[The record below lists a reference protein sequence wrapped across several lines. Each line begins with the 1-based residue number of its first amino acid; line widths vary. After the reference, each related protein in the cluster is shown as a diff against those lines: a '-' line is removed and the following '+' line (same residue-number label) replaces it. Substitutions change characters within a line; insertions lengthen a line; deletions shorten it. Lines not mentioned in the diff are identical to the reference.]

1 MFKKNNKNN
10 EEVIRMEQTTF
21 IQRHA
26 KKILIAGGLIVGA
39 GAAYLLHKHN
49 VEIKD
54 FKERIEM
61 DGRCIDNLL
70 ADNEAKDKE
79 IGFIKFLVVEGDVVP
94 KALQNAENKLARK
107 ENKIQS
113 MLERL
118 ANVPDDMDA
127 KEMLEKTMEEAAVL
141 REQIFNTLKLNEL
154 IVNDENIYTK

>member
-26 KKILIAGGLIVGA
+26 KKILIAGGLVVSA
-39 GAAYLLHKHN
+39 GAAYLLHKHS
-49 VEIKD
+49 VDLKIKD
-54 FKERIEM
+54 EAINNLM
-61 DGRCIDNLL
+61 LSNDNLIK
-70 ADNEAKDKE
+70 ANEAKDKE

-107 ENKIQS
+107 ENKIKELCDLLVNRPNDQ
-113 MLERL
+113 
-118 ANVPDDMDA
+118 NIMDA
-127 KEMLEKTMEEAAVL
+127 IAKNEAEAKVL

>member
-1 MFKKNNKNN
+1 MFKKNNKEN
-10 EEVIRMEQTTF
+10 EVIRMEQTTF

-26 KKILIAGGLIVGA
+26 KKILIAGGLVVGA

-49 VEIKD
+49 VDLKIKD
-54 FKERIEM
+54 EAINNLIEAN
-61 DGRCIDNLL
+61 D
-70 ADNEAKDKE
+70 AKDKE
-79 IGFIKFLVVEGDVVP
+79 IGFIKFLVVEGDIVP

>member
-26 KKILIAGGLIVGA
+26 KKILIAGGIVVGA
-39 GAAYLLHKHN
+39 GAAYILHKHN
-49 VEIKD
+49 VDLKIKD
-54 FKERIEM
+54 ESINSLIE
-61 DGRCIDNLL
+61 
-70 ADNEAKDKE
+70 ANEAKDKE

-107 ENKIQS
+107 ENKIKELCDLLVNRPNDQ
-113 MLERL
+113 
-118 ANVPDDMDA
+118 NIMDA
-127 KEMLEKTMEEAAVL
+127 IAKNEAEAKVL

>member
-10 EEVIRMEQTTF
+10 EEVIEMEQTTF

-26 KKILIAGGLIVGA
+26 KKIMIAGGIVVGV
-39 GAAYLLHKHN
+39 GVAYLLKKHD
-49 VEIKD
+49 VDLKIKD
-54 FKERIEM
+54 EAINNLIE
-61 DGRCIDNLL
+61 
-70 ADNEAKDKE
+70 ANEAKDKE
-79 IGFIKFLVVEGDVVP
+79 IGFIKFLVVEGDIVP

>member
-26 KKILIAGGLIVGA
+26 KKILVAGGLVVGA
-39 GAAYLLHKHN
+39 GAAYLMYKHGL
-49 VEIKD
+49 EIKD
-54 FKERIEM
+54 FRERIEM
-61 DGRCIDNLL
+61 DGRCIDGLL

-107 ENKIQS
+107 DNKIKELCELLVNRPNDQ
-113 MLERL
+113 
-118 ANVPDDMDA
+118 NIMDA
-127 KEMLEKTMEEAAVL
+127 IAKNEAEAKVL

>member
-26 KKILIAGGLIVGA
+26 KKILIAGGIVVGA
-39 GAAYLLHKHN
+39 GAAYILHKHN
-49 VEIKD
+49 VDLKIKD
-54 FKERIEM
+54 ESINNLIEAN
-61 DGRCIDNLL
+61 D
-70 ADNEAKDKE
+70 AKDKE

-107 ENKIQS
+107 ENKIKELCELLVNRPNDQ
-113 MLERL
+113 
-118 ANVPDDMDA
+118 NIMDA
-127 KEMLEKTMEEAAVL
+127 IAKNEAEAKVL

>member
-26 KKILIAGGLIVGA
+26 KKILVAGGIVVGA
-39 GAAYLLHKHN
+39 GVAYLLHKHN

-79 IGFIKFLVVEGDVVP
+79 IGFIKFLVVEGDIVP

>member
-26 KKILIAGGLIVGA
+26 KKILVAGGLVVGA
-39 GAAYLLHKHN
+39 GAAYLMYKHGL
-49 VEIKD
+49 EIKD
-54 FKERIEM
+54 FRGRI
-61 DGRCIDNLL
+61 DGLL

-107 ENKIQS
+107 ENKIKELCDLLVNRPNDQ
-113 MLERL
+113 
-118 ANVPDDMDA
+118 NIMDA
-127 KEMLEKTMEEAAVL
+127 IAKNEAEAKVL

>member
-26 KKILIAGGLIVGA
+26 KKILIAGGLVVGA

>member
-26 KKILIAGGLIVGA
+26 KKILIAGGLVVSA
-39 GAAYLLHKHN
+39 GAAYLLYKHGADLK
-49 VEIKD
+49 IKD
-54 FKERIEM
+54 EAINNLIEAN
-61 DGRCIDNLL
+61 D
-70 ADNEAKDKE
+70 AKDKE
-79 IGFIKFLVVEGDVVP
+79 IGFIKFLVVEGDIVP

>member
-26 KKILIAGGLIVGA
+26 KKILIAGGIVVGA
-39 GAAYLLHKHN
+39 GAAYILHKHN
-49 VEIKD
+49 VDLKIKD
-54 FKERIEM
+54 ESINNLIEAN
-61 DGRCIDNLL
+61 D
-70 ADNEAKDKE
+70 AKDKE

-107 ENKIQS
+107 ENKIQA
-113 MLERL
+113 LL
-118 ANVPDDMDA
+118 AT
-127 KEMLEKTMEEAAVL
+127 LEKCPNDLEVLEALNKHEAEAKVL

>member
-1 MFKKNNKNN
+1 MFKKNIKNN

-26 KKILIAGGLIVGA
+26 KKILIAGGIVVGA
-39 GAAYLLHKHN
+39 GAAYILHKHN
-49 VEIKD
+49 VDLKIKN
-54 FKERIEM
+54 EAINNLIEAN
-61 DGRCIDNLL
+61 D
-70 ADNEAKDKE
+70 AKDKE

-107 ENKIQS
+107 ENKIQA
-113 MLERL
+113 LL
-118 ANVPDDMDA
+118 AT
-127 KEMLEKTMEEAAVL
+127 LEKCPNDLEVLEALNKHEAEAKVL

>member
-26 KKILIAGGLIVGA
+26 KKILVAGGLVVGA
-39 GAAYLLHKHN
+39 GVAYLMYKHGL
-49 VEIKD
+49 EIKD
-54 FKERIEM
+54 FRERIEM

-79 IGFIKFLVVEGDVVP
+79 IGFIKFLVVEGDIVP

>member
-1 MFKKNNKNN
+1 MFKKNNKEN
-10 EEVIRMEQTTF
+10 EVIRMEQTTF

-26 KKILIAGGLIVGA
+26 KKILIAGGIVVGA
-39 GAAYLLHKHN
+39 GAAYLMYKHGM
-49 VEIKD
+49 EIKD
-54 FKERIEM
+54 FKERIEI
-61 DGRCIDNLL
+61 DGRCIDNLMT
-70 ADNEAKDKE
+70 DNEAKDKE
-79 IGFIKFLVVEGDVVP
+79 IKFIKFLVVEGDIVP

>member
-79 IGFIKFLVVEGDVVP
+79 IGFIKFLVVEGDIVP

>member
-26 KKILIAGGLIVGA
+26 KKILIAGGLVVGA
-39 GAAYLLHKHN
+39 GAAYLLYKHG
-49 VEIKD
+49 VDLKIKD
-54 FKERIEM
+54 EAINNLIEAN
-61 DGRCIDNLL
+61 D
-70 ADNEAKDKE
+70 AKDKE
-79 IGFIKFLVVEGDVVP
+79 IGFIKFLVVEGDIVP

>member
-1 MFKKNNKNN
+1 MFKKNNKSN

-26 KKILIAGGLIVGA
+26 KKIMIAGGLVVSA

-49 VEIKD
+49 VDLKIKD
-54 FKERIEM
+54 EAINNLIEAN
-61 DGRCIDNLL
+61 D
-70 ADNEAKDKE
+70 AKDKE
-79 IGFIKFLVVEGDVVP
+79 IGFIKFLVVEGDIVP

>member
-1 MFKKNNKNN
+1 MFKKNKKEN
-10 EEVIRMEQTTF
+10 EVVIMEQTTF

-26 KKILIAGGLIVGA
+26 KKILIAGGLVVGA

-54 FKERIEM
+54 FRERIEM

-107 ENKIQS
+107 ENKIQA
-113 MLERL
+113 LL
-118 ANVPDDMDA
+118 VT
-127 KEMLEKTMEEAAVL
+127 LEKCPNDLEVLEALNKHEAEAKVL

>member
-26 KKILIAGGLIVGA
+26 KKILIAGGVVVSA
-39 GAAYLLHKHN
+39 GTAYLLYKHG
-49 VEIKD
+49 VDLKIKD
-54 FKERIEM
+54 EAINNLIE
-61 DGRCIDNLL
+61 
-70 ADNEAKDKE
+70 ANEAKDKE
-79 IGFIKFLVVEGDVVP
+79 IGFIKFLVVEGDIVP

>member
-26 KKILIAGGLIVGA
+26 KKIMIAGGIVVGA
-39 GAAYLLHKHN
+39 GAAYLLYKHG
-49 VEIKD
+49 VDLKIKD
-54 FKERIEM
+54 EAINNLIEAN
-61 DGRCIDNLL
+61 D
-70 ADNEAKDKE
+70 AKDKE

-107 ENKIQS
+107 ENKIKELCELLVNRPNDQ
-113 MLERL
+113 
-118 ANVPDDMDA
+118 NIMDA
-127 KEMLEKTMEEAAVL
+127 IAKNEAEAKVL

>member
-26 KKILIAGGLIVGA
+26 KKILIAGGLVVSA
-39 GAAYLLHKHN
+39 GAAYMMYKHGL
-49 VEIKD
+49 EIKD
-54 FKERIEM
+54 FRERIEM
-61 DGRCIDNLL
+61 DGRCIDGLL

-107 ENKIQS
+107 ENKIQA
-113 MLERL
+113 LL
-118 ANVPDDMDA
+118 AT
-127 KEMLEKTMEEAAVL
+127 LEKCPNDLEVLEALNKHEAEAKVL

>member
-26 KKILIAGGLIVGA
+26 KKILIAGGLVVGA
-39 GAAYLLHKHN
+39 GAAYLMYKHGL
-49 VEIKD
+49 EIKD
-54 FKERIEM
+54 FRERIEM
-61 DGRCIDNLL
+61 EGRCIDGLL
-70 ADNEAKDKE
+70 ADNDAKDKE
-79 IGFIKFLVVEGDVVP
+79 IKFIKFLVVEGDVVP

>member
-26 KKILIAGGLIVGA
+26 KKILVAGGLVVGA
-39 GAAYLLHKHN
+39 GAAYLMYKHGL
-49 VEIKD
+49 EIKD
-54 FKERIEM
+54 FRERIEM

-94 KALQNAENKLARK
+94 KALQNAENKLSRK
-107 ENKIQS
+107 ENKIKELCELLVNRPNDQ
-113 MLERL
+113 
-118 ANVPDDMDA
+118 NIMDA
-127 KEMLEKTMEEAAVL
+127 IAKNEAEAKVL